1 MKMLIPASVESNLSF
16 YMMLFMLLMTVVN
29 LMKNTFNLGYSK
41 FSDETKMEILLS
53 VKAFITVFCVLK
65 YLRSS
70 TFLDYDIEKAH
81 DATL

>member
-1 MKMLIPASVESNLSF
+1 MKMFVPGSVESNLTF

-29 LMKNTFNLGYSK
+29 LMKNTFNLGYFK
-41 FSDETKMEILLS
+41 YTDETKMEILLS
-53 VKAFITVFCVLK
+53 LKAFITVFCVLK
-65 YLRSS
+65 YLRST